1 VPLGSEKVTAPDGD
15 GPQLSVVELGAP
27 LVPAAPPI
35 AEEAAPPAVAP
46 EPAVPPLTVL
56 VLPALALPPLAP
68 PVATTFE
75 PPFPGP
81 EPPNVALEPP
91 PANDEPPV
99 ACAPEAPAVPPSDV
113 AGMSFDFDAQ
123 PPCIDASNQS
133 ETVAARERGPE
144 KQSCIARSVAN
155 ETQLASPM

>member
-1 VPLGSEKVTAPDGD
+1 
-15 GPQLSVVELGAP
+15 LSVVELGAP
-27 LVPAAPPI
+27 LVPAVPPVAEGAAP
-35 AEEAAPPAVAP
+35 AAPPAVAR

-56 VLPALALPPLAP
+56 VLPVLVLPALALPPLVP

-99 ACAPEAPAVPPSDV
+99 AGAPEAPAAPPSDIP
-113 AGMSFDFDAQ
+113 GLSFDFDAQ
-123 PPCIDASNQS
+123 PQCIDASNQS
-133 ETVAARERGPE
+133 ETVAARERVPE

-155 ETQLASPM
+155 ETRCASLM